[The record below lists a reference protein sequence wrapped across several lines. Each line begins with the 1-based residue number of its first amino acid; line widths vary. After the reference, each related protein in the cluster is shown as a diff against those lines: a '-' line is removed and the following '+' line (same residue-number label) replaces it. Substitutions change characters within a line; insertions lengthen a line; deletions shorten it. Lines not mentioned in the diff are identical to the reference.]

1 LIEQLRCEL
10 NIGKSTDPLCFLC
23 SIRQFFFETQLSPF
37 YSVIPQI
44 MRSFYRIHI
53 IVENDPVALCK
64 VLQPQFTAEMG
75 KFRTYCTLKIIKIGS
90 VLMGLFN
97 K

>member
-1 LIEQLRCEL
+1 
-10 NIGKSTDPLCFLC
+10 
-23 SIRQFFFETQLSPF
+23 
-37 YSVIPQI
+37 